1 MKVAGSRGC
10 NLQGAHLQ
18 PATCNMQLRF
28 AIYFLLFLLVTSSAL
43 ADNAIPAALQGV
55 DIQQRLNT
63 QVPLYLHFN
72 DENGKDVMLG
82 DLLQGKPTIL
92 NLVYFECP
100 MLCTQVLNG
109 LVSTLKP
116 ITLTPGEEFN
126 ILTISFNPAE
136 TPALAYAKKQTYL
149 KSYGRKNAE
158 KGWFFLTG
166 KPEAI
171 NELTKAVGFQYKY
184 DTNINQYAHGTVI
197 MILTP
202 EGKVSRYFYGIE
214 YPSRDV
220 RLALIEA
227 SQNKI
232 GTLADKVLLFCFH
245 YDPSTG
251 RYSATVINIVRAGGI
266 LTVLCLCGFI
276 LVMRRKEINHHV

>member
-1 MKVAGSRGC
+1 MISIPLLSFVGARFIAPCQEGRDKSRPYI
-10 NLQGAHLQ
+10 L
-18 PATCNMQLRF
+18 
-28 AIYFLLFLLVTSSAL
+28 ILLLLAVTAS

-63 QVPLYLHFN
+63 QVPLYLHFK
-72 DENGKDVMLG
+72 DENGKDVALAN
-82 DLLQGKPTIL
+82 LLQGKPAIL
-92 NLVYFECP
+92 NLVYYECP
-100 MLCTQVLNG
+100 MLCTQVLTG
-109 LVSTLKP
+109 LVTTLKP
-116 ITLTPGEEFN
+116 ITFTPGEEFN

-166 KPEAI
+166 KPESI
-171 NELTKAVGFQYKY
+171 NELTKSVGFQYKY
-184 DTNINQYAHGTVI
+184 DTKINQYAHGTVI

-202 EGKVSRYFYGIE
+202 EGRVSRYFYGIE

-245 YDPSTG
+245 YDPSVG
-251 RYSATVINIVRAGGI
+251 RYSATIINIVRAGGI
-266 LTVLCLCGFI
+266 LTVLSLCGFI
-276 LVMRRKEINHHV
+276 LVMRHKDKTHHV